1 MSDRENTSD
10 GGLPVRVDNWFALA
24 HGSGGG
30 VMPIPFAKDVFLL
43 ESAVVG
49 TGFVDD
55 IERKTEKVVPGSV
68 LEFRR
73 DPKNR
78 HDELA
83 IQVLNGDG
91 ERIGFVPRRD
101 NPVLARLMDAGKSL
115 YGKVTEV
122 RDRGDW
128 PRIAIDIYLRDL

>member
-1 MSDRENTSD
+1 MPDDRNMPI
-10 GGLPVRVDNWFALA
+10 PVNDWFALA

-30 VMPIPFAKDVFLL
+30 RMPMPFVKDVFLL

-55 IERKTEKVVPGSV
+55 IERKTESVVPGGV

-73 DPKNR
+73 DPRNR

-83 IQVLNGDG
+83 IQVLNADG

-115 YGKVTEV
+115 YGKVREV
-122 RDRGDW
+122 ADRGSW
-128 PRIAIDIYLRDL
+128 PRIEIDIYLRDL